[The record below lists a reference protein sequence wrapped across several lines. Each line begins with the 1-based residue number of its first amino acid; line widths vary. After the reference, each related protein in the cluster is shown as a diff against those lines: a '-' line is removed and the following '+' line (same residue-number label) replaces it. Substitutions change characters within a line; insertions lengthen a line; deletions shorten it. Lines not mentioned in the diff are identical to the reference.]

1 MRGCSCAEKGTH
13 YNYNQ
18 TTMNNR
24 YIDEFIRD
32 SRAPDMLRWKLFPN
46 AKEITESF
54 SIYAIVRDVLG
65 LDLADPTIAMLC
77 VGDGR
82 VPRTAATFALRSA
95 WTCFSVDPAMKVRWG
110 ASFGLSTTIIPRLH
124 AYRAKVLDVGG
135 WYPDERH
142 VRAFSQC
149 VVVAVH
155 SHASLRAS
163 VRVAQ
168 LLAPRVS
175 VVSMPCCFKDDMD
188 NADLIY
194 DDMGVLSPHRRVYVW
209 KDVA

>member
-1 MRGCSCAEKGTH
+1 MS
-13 YNYNQ
+13 
-18 TTMNNR
+18 R
-24 YIDEFIRD
+24 YIDEFVRD

-54 SIYAIVRDVLG
+54 SAYAIVRDVLG
-65 LDLADPTIAMLC
+65 LNLSDPTIAVLC

-110 ASFGLSTTIIPRLH
+110 ASFGRSTTIIPRVH
-124 AYRAKVLDVGG
+124 AYRAKVLDVSG
-135 WYPDERH
+135 WYPDEQH
-142 VRAFSQC
+142 IRAFSQC

-163 VRVAQ
+163 ISVGSVLSSKVA
-168 LLAPRVS
+168 AVA
-175 VVSMPCCFKDDMD
+175 MPCCFRNDVDDA
-188 NADLIY
+188 NHEI
-194 DDMGVLSPHRRVYVW
+194 DDPNVLSPHRRVYVW
-209 KDVA
+209 HNALVVTP

>member
-1 MRGCSCAEKGTH
+1 MS
-13 YNYNQ
+13 
-18 TTMNNR
+18 R
-24 YIDEFIRD
+24 YIDEFIHD

-54 SIYAIVRDVLG
+54 SAYAIVRDVLG
-65 LDLADPTIAMLC
+65 LDLSDPTIAVLC

-110 ASFGLSTTIIPRLH
+110 SSFVDGKHRCVIPRVH

-135 WYPDERH
+135 WRPDALHVQAFRH
-142 VRAFSQC
+142 C

-163 VRVAQ
+163 IRVAQ
-168 LLAPRVS
+168 LLAPCVS
-175 VVSMPCCFKDDMD
+175 VVSMPCCFKDDMG
-188 NADLIY
+188 NADVIY
-194 DDMGVLSPHRRVYVW
+194 DDMNVSSPHRRVYVW
-209 KDVA
+209 KDVK

>member
-1 MRGCSCAEKGTH
+1 MS
-13 YNYNQ
+13 
-18 TTMNNR
+18 R
-24 YIDEFIRD
+24 YIDEFIHD

-54 SIYAIVRDVLG
+54 GAYTAVRKHLDV
-65 LDLADPTIAMLC
+65 DLADTTRAVLC

-95 WTCFSVDPAMKVRWG
+95 WTCFSVDPAMKVRWV
-110 ASFGLSTTIIPRLH
+110 ASFVDGKHMCVIPRVH

-135 WYPDERH
+135 WRPNAQH
-142 VRAFSQC
+142 VQAFSYC

-175 VVSMPCCFKDDMD
+175 VVSMPCCFRDDMG
-188 NADLIY
+188 NADVTY
-194 DDMGVLSPHRRVYVW
+194 DDMNVSSPHRRVYVW
-209 KDVA
+209 KDVT